1 MLSRH
6 VSAPLRHGLYRAN
19 RCFHSAKP
27 NQSSVLDADTSKS
40 LNKIYHTSGIVLAGL
55 TPIAFILSPSML
67 NMPVDIALGVLFP
80 LHAHVGMNYVI
91 SDYVPKALRSLARAG
106 LLGVTII
113 TAAGLLKLNLTGA
126 GVTETFKSLWR
137 KDEKKKKHAS
147 NH

>member
-1 MLSRH
+1 MLSR
-6 VSAPLRHGLYRAN
+6 VSVPIRHGIN
-19 RCFHSAKP
+19 RTGRHFHSDKP

-40 LNKIYHTSGIVLAGL
+40 LNKIYHTSGLVLAGL
-55 TPIAFILSPSML
+55 TPVAFILSPSII
-67 NMPVDIALGVLFP
+67 NMPVDIALGVFFP

-91 SDYVPKALRSLARAG
+91 SDYVPKAFRSLARAG

-126 GVTETFKSLWR
+126 GITETFKSLWK
-137 KDEKKKKHAS
+137 KDEKKKKQTV

>member
-1 MLSRH
+1 MLSR
-6 VSAPLRHGLYRAN
+6 VSAPAFRQGVN
-19 RCFHSAKP
+19 RLNRSFHSGKP

-55 TPIAFILSPSML
+55 TPLAFILSPSML

-91 SDYVPKALRSLARAG
+91 SDYVPKASRSLARAG

-137 KDEKKKKHAS
+137 KEEKKKKQTS